1 MTFASA
7 LGRSG
12 SGPAVERG
20 RPVRVMVVD
29 DSLIVRAAFS
39 RLIEQEPDLELAA
52 AVSSAEDALRLL
64 SNEQVDVILLDL
76 EMPGI
81 GGLGALP
88 QMIERARDAKI
99 LVVSSFTADGA
110 EATVEALA
118 LGAADTLQKPN
129 GGFDQPYRE
138 KLLAKVRGLAPRS
151 PRRSVAA
158 AAPAIAAPVLRP
170 ASRRPAEIVAIG
182 ASTGGIHALGQFFGA
197 LPSRLGIP
205 ILVTQHLPASFIDA
219 FSHQLYEVSG
229 LPTLK
234 AQEGQ
239 PLLPDHILV
248 APGDAHIRV
257 IRKAG
262 ECVIALDRTPVASGC
277 LPSVDPMFASLA
289 KSHGTAALGVIL
301 TGMGRDG
308 TLGAHDI
315 AAAGGTLLVQN
326 EASSAVWGMP
336 GSVAKAGLASAMLH
350 PFDLATR
357 VGQAAA
363 LPRGR

>member
-151 PRRSVAA
+151 PRR
-158 AAPAIAAPVLRP
+158 PG
-170 ASRRPAEIVAIG
+170 RR
-182 ASTGGIHALGQFFGA
+182 
-197 LPSRLGIP
+197 
-205 ILVTQHLPASFIDA
+205 
-219 FSHQLYEVSG
+219 
-229 LPTLK
+229 
-234 AQEGQ
+234 
-239 PLLPDHILV
+239 
-248 APGDAHIRV
+248 
-257 IRKAG
+257 
-262 ECVIALDRTPVASGC
+262 
-277 LPSVDPMFASLA
+277 
-289 KSHGTAALGVIL
+289 
-301 TGMGRDG
+301 
-308 TLGAHDI
+308 
-315 AAAGGTLLVQN
+315 
-326 EASSAVWGMP
+326 
-336 GSVAKAGLASAMLH
+336 GS
-350 PFDLATR
+350 
-357 VGQAAA
+357 
-363 LPRGR
+363 